1 MEAAEGH
8 VLRFCR
14 TQLQPQGLT
23 LGPLLSRAPNSPF
36 LLRQKSTAP
45 SASSFLS
52 RISMTLFLRR
62 DTSSMLTAGLGPCK
76 GDIQRQYLADTA
88 PNPPPWR
95 THMHKDM
102 RTHVCAYEHRNG
114 HTHTHTHRDGGWRV
128 HLSGQVR
135 SVKSQRADWTA
146 EGRRRGG
153 EQVSNRFPGGPGGM
167 VADGPRIRYKTR
179 EG

>member
-1 MEAAEGH
+1 
-8 VLRFCR
+8 
-14 TQLQPQGLT
+14 
-23 LGPLLSRAPNSPF
+23 
-36 LLRQKSTAP
+36 
-45 SASSFLS
+45 
-52 RISMTLFLRR
+52 
-62 DTSSMLTAGLGPCK
+62 
-76 GDIQRQYLADTA
+76 
-88 PNPPPWR
+88 
-95 THMHKDM
+95 MHKDM

-179 EG
+179 EGGQAEAHCIHRAREKGRPPHGALQTER